1 VQGNDMQSDDVQDD
15 GVQRIVVSPQDELRP
30 RPSWCTGRS
39 HAVRE
44 AL

>member
-1 VQGNDMQSDDVQDD
+1 VQGNNVQSDDVQDD
-15 GVQRIVVSPQDELRP
+15 DVQRIAVSSLDELRP

-44 AL
+44 VL